1 MNKKILIILF
11 LAAICFYYCYPKIEK
26 FSQNMRLTNLYGAS
40 SSRVKHGN
48 YNDPDEVYQIGIDS
62 DNNCIYKFKEKHF
75 KLKDDFNFE
84 SYDPKKI
91 KYLPVAVKIPVVI
104 TSKSIKS
111 KVPMTFKKYR
121 FKGLVANEFY
131 KQYYIL
137 YEKEYKNFNMDD
149 KLYRYILAKKNSD
162 GNYVTIHEIPP
173 RSKIEIGDSIYF
185 SYGNFQL
192 GPLKFV

>member
-11 LAAICFYYCYPKIEK
+11 LAAICFYYCYSNIEN
-26 FSQNMRLTNLYGAS
+26 FGQNMRLSNFYGINSA
-40 SSRVKHGN
+40 RVRHD
-48 YNDPDEVYQIGIDS
+48 NDPNQIYQIGIDT
-62 DNNCIYKFKEKHF
+62 DNNPIYKCKEKHF

-91 KYLPVAVKIPVVI
+91 KYLPVAVKIPAVI

-111 KVPMTFKKYR
+111 KVPMIFKKYR

-131 KQYYIL
+131 KQYYVL
-137 YEKEYKNFNMDD
+137 YEKQYKNFNMDN
-149 KLYRYILAKKNSD
+149 KLYRYILAKKNSE
-162 GNYVTIHEIPP
+162 GNYIIVHEIPP
-173 RSKIEIGDSIYF
+173 RDKIEIGDSIYF

>member
-11 LAAICFYYCYPKIEK
+11 LVAICLYYCYPKIEN
-26 FSQNMRLTNLYGAS
+26 FAQSARLSRIYGS
-40 SSRVKHGN
+40 NSSRANQHESS
-48 YNDPDEVYQIGIDS
+48 YDMYQIGIDI
-62 DNNCIYKFKEKHF
+62 DNNPIYKCKEKHF

-91 KYLPVAVKIPVVI
+91 KYLPVALKIPTVI

-131 KQYYIL
+131 KQYYVL

-149 KLYRYILAKKNSD
+149 KLYRYILAKKNPE
-162 GNYVTIHEIPP
+162 GNYVTVHEIPP

>member
-11 LAAICFYYCYPKIEK
+11 LAAISLYYCYPKIEN
-26 FSQNMRLTNLYGAS
+26 FAQSARLSRIYGS
-40 SSRVKHGN
+40 NSSRANQHDGSH
-48 YNDPDEVYQIGIDS
+48 DMYQIGIDI
-62 DNNCIYKFKEKHF
+62 DNNPIYKCKEKHF
-75 KLKDDFNFE
+75 KLKDDFSFE

-91 KYLPVAVKIPVVI
+91 KYLPVALKIPTVI

-131 KQYYIL
+131 KQYYVL

-149 KLYRYILAKKNSD
+149 KLYRYILAKKNPA
-162 GNYVTIHEIPP
+162 GNYVTVHEIPP

>member
-1 MNKKILIILF
+1 MDKKILIILF
-11 LAAICFYYCYPKIEK
+11 LAAICFYYCYPKQEN
-26 FSQNMRLTNLYGAS
+26 FGQNMRLANFYGTNSA
-40 SSRVKHGN
+40 RVRHD
-48 YNDPDEVYQIGIDS
+48 YDPEEIYEIGIDS
-62 DNNCIYKFKEKHF
+62 ENNSIYKFKEKHF

-91 KYLPVAVKIPVVI
+91 KFLPVAVKIPAVI
-104 TSKSIKS
+104 TSKSVKA
-111 KVPMTFKKYR
+111 KVPMIFKTYK

-137 YEKEYKNFNMDD
+137 YEKQYKNFNMDD
-149 KLYRYILAKKNSD
+149 KLFRYILAKKNSD
-162 GNYVTIHEIPP
+162 GDYVTIHEIPP
-173 RSKIEIGDSIYF
+173 RSKIEFGDSIYF